1 MNLDKIKSALNQFL
15 DEKQLKLFE
24 ITYQKNDEVLTV
36 LLDETLNMDQLE
48 KVSNDISV
56 FLDQYEDEFK
66 DNYFLDVSN
75 VGAERPI
82 RNESELLEAVN
93 KYIYVKANKQEYY
106 GYLKDYDKGI
116 MTLQVKDKNRSK
128 DIQIDYKDAKKVRY
142 AVEF

>member
-48 KVSNDISV
+48 KVSNEISL

>member
-48 KVSNDISV
+48 KVSNEISV

>member
-48 KVSNDISV
+48 KVSNEISA

>member
-48 KVSNDISV
+48 KVSNEISE

>member
-48 KVSNDISV
+48 KVSNEISA

-93 KYIYVKANKQEYY
+93 KHIYVKANKQEYY

>member
-48 KVSNDISV
+48 KVSNEISA

-128 DIQIDYKDAKKVRY
+128 DIQIDYKVAKKVRY

>member
-93 KYIYVKANKQEYY
+93 KYIYVKTNKQEYY